1 MESER
6 SKSTLGPVMSL
17 PWVDAMRA
25 GPGVTHLFF
34 PGAQRGTVGAQ
45 EMHVEAERPTA
56 LTGLRVLP
64 GADVL

>member
-1 MESER
+1 
-6 SKSTLGPVMSL
+6 
-17 PWVDAMRA
+17 MRA

-34 PGAQRGTVGAQ
+34 PGAQRAQ

-56 LTGLRVLP
+56 VTGLRVLP